1 MDPFHPQARDDRPE
15 RPELFISYASPDL
28 DRAAALHT
36 RLAAEGFRV
45 WFDNVRL
52 NPGCDWDAP
61 LLRGTGSD
69 QITDDDEAGGDADP
83 HVQRLLC
90 GEPADRVDDREPVGS
105 DAAGE
110 FVVPWLRNRWF
121 ADSSLEGTGFEPSVP
136 LL

>member
-83 HVQRLLC
+83 HEATAISPSFTV
-90 GEPADRVDDREPVGS
+90 
-105 DAAGE
+105 AGASWQS
-110 FVVPWLRNRWF
+110 VIP
-121 ADSSLEGTGFEPSVP
+121 SLPIM
-136 LL
+136 